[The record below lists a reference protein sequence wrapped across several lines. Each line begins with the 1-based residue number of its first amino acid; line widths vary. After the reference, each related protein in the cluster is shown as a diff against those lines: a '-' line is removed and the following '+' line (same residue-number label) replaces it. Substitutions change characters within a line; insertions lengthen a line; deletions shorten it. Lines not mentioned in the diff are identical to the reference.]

1 MKSSL
6 SRAAAAVV
14 LIAFSLA
21 GAAFAQGNY
30 PARPIRLIVPFPP
43 GGGTDILART
53 VANKLTETLGWQIV
67 VDNRPGAGGNI
78 GLDAAAKATPDG
90 YTMVMGQTSNL
101 TVNPALYGKLPY
113 DSIRDFA
120 PVSLVSA
127 SPIALLVEVKSPLK
141 SVPEL
146 VAAAKAKPDQVTFG
160 SSGNGTVG
168 HLSGELLQ
176 RTAGVKLV
184 HVPYKGAAQAIPDL
198 LGGRINVYLPSLE
211 TSMPHMKAGTLRAIA
226 ITSAQRVSAVPDIP
240 TVAESYKGF
249 EAITWFGLLVPSG
262 TPAPVITRLSAEI
275 TKALQAQDVK
285 ERFAATGG
293 VIVKPGP
300 SEFAA
305 LIKAELAKWGRIVKE
320 AGVKIN

>member
-1 MKSSL
+1 MKSVT
-6 SRAAAAVV
+6 RHAAAVF
-14 LIAFSLA
+14 IAFALVSTA
-21 GAAFAQGNY
+21 YAQENY
-30 PARPIRLIVPFPP
+30 PTRPIRLIVPFPP
-43 GGGTDILART
+43 GGGTDILSRT

-101 TVNPALYGKLPY
+101 TINPSLYSKLPY

-127 SPIALLVEVKSPLK
+127 SPIALLVEMKSPLK
-141 SVPEL
+141 SVPDL
-146 VAAAKAKPDQVTFG
+146 VAAAKAKPDQITFG

-176 RTAGVKLV
+176 RTAGIRYV

-226 ITSAQRVSAVPDIP
+226 ITSAQRAAAVPDIP

-249 EAITWFGLLVPSG
+249 EAITWFGILVPSG
-262 TPAPVITRLSAEI
+262 TPAPRVARLSAEI
-275 TKALQAQDVK
+275 TKVLQSPDVR

-293 VIVKPGP
+293 VVVKPGP
-300 SEFAA
+300 GEFAA
-305 LIKAELAKWGRIVKE
+305 LIKTELTKWSRIVKE